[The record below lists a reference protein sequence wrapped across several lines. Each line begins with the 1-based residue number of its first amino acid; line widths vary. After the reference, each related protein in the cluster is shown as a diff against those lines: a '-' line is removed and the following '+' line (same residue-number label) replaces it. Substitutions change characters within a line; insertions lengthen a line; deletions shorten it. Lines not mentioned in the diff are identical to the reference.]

1 MVVELTLVH
10 WIYVVVVIVVLAV
23 MIMRRDTLIPCIIGI
38 FLMGLAAKQGIVG
51 AAGGIFNAFVV
62 AGMELLG
69 IIFIISVIVSMS
81 RLLED
86 LGANQLMI
94 KPFTKL
100 IKTPGQAF
108 WFIGVTM
115 FLVSLFFWPS
125 PATALVGAVLLP
137 VALKVGLPA
146 IGAAVAINL
155 FGHGLALSSDF
166 VIQGAPTIT
175 ASTAGIEV
183 VELTRNGLP
192 LFVVMA
198 VVTIGI
204 AYIMLKRDLKNG
216 VIKVEQERLET
227 LISEETN
234 VSSVAKIAAIMVPIA
249 FGLNILAMFMF
260 GLTGGDA
267 TALIGGTAVLILVVL
282 CFLEYKS
289 KAFEHITNYIKDGFV
304 FGIEIFGPIIPIA
317 AFFYMGDMGSFTRV
331 MGVEALPLASQGIL
345 ADVGTA
351 LASVAPMNRPTVA
364 VMEMTIGGL
373 TGLDG
378 SGFSGLSLAG
388 AVAKVFGTA
397 VNGSIAVLAAL
408 GQIGS
413 IWVGG
418 GTIIP
423 WSLIPAAAICNVPPM
438 ELARRNLIPV
448 LIGLAVTTVVGMFL
462 I

>member
-1 MVVELTLVH
+1 MVELTLVH
-10 WIYVVVVIVVLAV
+10 WIYVVVVLIVLAV
-23 MIMRRDTLIPCIIGI
+23 MIMRRDTLIPCVIGI
-38 FLMGLAAKQGIVG
+38 FLMGLAAQKGVV
-51 AAGGIFNAFVV
+51 AAVGGIFNSFVV

-86 LGANQLMI
+86 IGANQLMI

-100 IKTPGQAF
+100 IRTPDQAF
-108 WFIGVTM
+108 WFIGIVM
-115 FLVSLFFWPS
+115 LLVSLFFWPS

-146 IGAAVAINL
+146 VGAAVAINL
-155 FGHGLALSSDF
+155 FGHGLALSSDL

-175 ASTAGIEV
+175 ASTAGVEV
-183 VELTRNGLP
+183 AELTNKGIP
-192 LFVVMA
+192 LFAVMA

-204 AYIMLKRDLKNG
+204 AYIMLKRDLKSGKLKMENEIIEED
-216 VIKVEQERLET
+216 IKNENE
-227 LISEETN
+227 
-234 VSSVAKIAAIMVPIA
+234 VSSVAKAAAVIVPVA
-249 FGLNILAMFMF
+249 FGLNILAMFIF

-289 KAFEHITNYIKDGFV
+289 KALEHITNYIKAGFV

-317 AFFYMGDMGSFTRV
+317 AFFYMGDMGSFVKV
-331 MGVEALPLASQGIL
+331 MGEGALPAASQGIL
-345 ADVGTA
+345 ADLGIA
-351 LASVAPMNRPTVA
+351 LASVAPMNKPTVA
-364 VMEMTIGGL
+364 VMEMTIGSL

-378 SGFSGLSLAG
+378 SGFSGLTLAG
-388 AVAKVFGTA
+388 ATAKVFGTA

-413 IWVGG
+413 VWVGG

-448 LIGLAVTTVVGMFL
+448 LVGLAVTTIVGMFL